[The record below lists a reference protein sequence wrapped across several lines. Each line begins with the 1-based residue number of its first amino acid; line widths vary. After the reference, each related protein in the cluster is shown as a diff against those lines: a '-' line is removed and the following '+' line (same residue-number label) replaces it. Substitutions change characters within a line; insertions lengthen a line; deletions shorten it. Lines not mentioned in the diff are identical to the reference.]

1 MLGPCGGERRAPA
14 GRGRALDVDARLCLR
29 AGRHDPVGQPGARSP
44 GRLELEQHPVGV
56 GSLLHGRSLGEPES
70 GYRPCSWP
78 SSVLSTWWR
87 LAWEPRPQHS
97 ASTPTRAPC
106 SSGSR
111 VAVAIARVVRAR
123 TAPHLVCWIVVPLLL
138 WIGDDSRRFVA
149 GVACLFGESLL
160 TTLAARGRPQPAS
173 DVEIALRVTL
183 AAAAGITAVAL
194 LSFAGIY
201 Q

>member
-1 MLGPCGGERRAPA
+1 LLVAKFGPIDLVALGLGAA
-14 GRGRALDVDARLCLR
+14 AAALGIDAHT
-29 AGRHDPVGQPGARSP
+29 GPV
-44 GRLELEQHPVGV
+44 LVG
-56 GSLLHGRSLGEPES
+56 
-70 GYRPCSWP
+70 
-78 SSVLSTWWR
+78 
-87 LAWEPRPQHS
+87 LA
-97 ASTPTRAPC
+97 
-106 SSGSR
+106 
-111 VAVAIARVVRAR
+111 VAVALARVVRAR

-138 WIGDDSRRFVA
+138 WIGDDSHRFVA